1 MFGLS
6 PFELVVIGVIA
17 VILFGGNLPDVARK
31 LGGSYREFRRGLNE
45 VQQQFRMAEYEARN
59 SDLLVGGS
67 EAEKIGGGRRR
78 DARPFGSQVHATQ
91 IATSGAGQVNSRDG
105 PAPTRERSVLRE
117 SLSLKKSVVS
127 LRRQESAASSAG

>member
-45 VQQQFRMAEYEARN
+45 VQQQFRMAEYEAKKTLSSLEESKPN
-59 SDLLVGGS
+59 DSTED
-67 EAEKIGGGRRR
+67 EEDEEFA
-78 DARPFGSQVHATQ
+78 
-91 IATSGAGQVNSRDG
+91 G
-105 PAPTRERSVLRE
+105 PAAPKFTPP
-117 SLSLKKSVVS
+117 K
-127 LRRQESAASSAG
+127 